1 MTKGL
6 SRRDLFKTAGVAGI
20 AAVVPPALG
29 QQPEILAPPEA
40 NDAPAH
46 QPDNLAAADVLF
58 FFNDEE
64 ARFIEAVVER
74 LIPADPRWPGA
85 AEAGVLYYIDHQLA
99 SAYGAGGRM
108 YLRGPW
114 VPDAAPEQ
122 GYQLRFSPAELY
134 RIGIEEARAQIRDTT
149 GSEFWDLTPA
159 AMDSAL
165 KDLETGRTQLPSLP
179 AAVFFETLLANTIEG
194 FFGDPAYGGNRDM
207 VGWRMVGFPGAYAA
221 YLEEVDIYNLEYLRE
236 PVGMA
241 NQQARLEHIH
251 DHH

>member
-29 QQPEILAPPEA
+29 QQPVAEPAVHADEA
-40 NDAPAH
+40 ASQSPA
-46 QPDNLAAADVLF
+46 DLGASDVLF
-58 FFNDEE
+58 FFNDDE
-64 ARFIEAVVER
+64 ARFVEAAVER
-74 LIPADPRWPGA
+74 LIPADPQWPGA

-134 RIGIEEARAQIRDTT
+134 RIGIDEARAHIRDTT
-149 GSEFWDLTPA
+149 GSEFWDLAPA
-159 AMDSAL
+159 AMDAAL
-165 KDLETGRTQLPSLP
+165 KDLETGRAQLPSLP
-179 AAVFFETLLANTIEG
+179 SAVFFETLLANTIEG

-221 YLEEVDIYNLEYLRE
+221 YLEEVEIYNLVYRRE
-236 PVGMA
+236 PIGMA
-241 NQQARLEHIH
+241 DQQARNRYLH
-251 DHH
+251 DDR

>member
-20 AAVVPPALG
+20 AAVVPPALA
-29 QQPEILAPPEA
+29 QQSDPAVDNAEA
-40 NDAPAH
+40 ATGSPA
-46 QPDNLAAADVLF
+46 NLAAADVLF

-64 ARFIEAVVER
+64 ARFIAAAVDR

-114 VPDAAPEQ
+114 TPEAAPEQ

-134 RIGIEEARAQIRDTT
+134 RVGIEETRTHIREAA
-149 GSEFWDLTPA
+149 GSEFWELAPA
-159 AMDSAL
+159 AMDSVL

-179 AAVFFETLLANTIEG
+179 SAVFFETLLANTIEG
-194 FFGDPAYGGNRDM
+194 FYGDPAYGGNRDM
-207 VGWRMVGFPGAYAA
+207 IGWRMVGFPGAYAA

-241 NQQARLEHIH
+241 NQQARLKHLH